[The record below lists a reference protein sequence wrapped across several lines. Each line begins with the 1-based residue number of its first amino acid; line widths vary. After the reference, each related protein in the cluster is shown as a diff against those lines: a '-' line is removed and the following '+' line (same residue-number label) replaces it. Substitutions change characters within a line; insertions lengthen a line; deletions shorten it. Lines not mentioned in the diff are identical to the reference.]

1 MAFCWSSIIWAQALQ
16 HNNLQV
22 RLQVTHTP
30 NGSGAGLWDLC

>member
-22 RLQVTHTP
+22 RLQVKNP
-30 NGSGAGLWDLC
+30 VPW